1 MKIVM
6 VSNFLNHHQLPLCSA
21 FLRRGVE
28 FSFIAT
34 MGLAEQR
41 AKMGYA
47 DLNHSCSFVVNA
59 YESPREME
67 RALSLC
73 SACDIMILGGRLPAF
88 RRRAKPGCVVFVYSE
103 RLFKA
108 SALSRVNI
116 LRYCKY
122 FPAWFYSRGAYLLC
136 SGAYAARDYG
146 LLGQYRNR
154 AYKWG
159 YFPEVKPQDAEAIL
173 AAKEPAS
180 IIWVGRF
187 LSWKHPEIAV
197 DMAER
202 LKRDGIPFSLSMIG
216 DGEMR
221 KELEARVESKGL
233 TSFVRFPGFI
243 PPEEVRRRMERSVV
257 HLFTSDRG
265 EGWGAVLNESMNSC
279 CIVIANNE
287 IGSVPYLIQDGVNGF
302 LYDGRDEDGLYR
314 RLAAILKD
322 PGSCRSAALAA
333 NETMQ
338 NVWNAETAAV
348 RLIELASALSRGE
361 DTPFETG
368 PCSRA

>member
-21 FLRRGVE
+21 FLRHGAE
-28 FSFIAT
+28 FSFVAT
-34 MGLAEQR
+34 TGLTEQR
-41 AKMGYA
+41 AKMGYE

-59 YESPREME
+59 YEGPRELE

-73 SACDIMILGGRLPAF
+73 SACDVMILGGRLPEF

-103 RLFKA
+103 RLFK
-108 SALSRVNI
+108 SSSHSPVNI
-116 LRYCKY
+116 LRCCKY
-122 FPAWFYSRGAYLLC
+122 FPTWFYSRGAYLLC
-136 SGAYAARDYG
+136 NGAYAAEDYR

-159 YFPEVKPQDAEAIL
+159 YFPEVKTQNAEAIL

-180 IIWVGRF
+180 IIWAGRF

-202 LKRDGIPFSLSMIG
+202 LTRDGIPFSLSMIG

-221 KELEARVESKGL
+221 KELEASVESKGL
-233 TSFVRFPGFI
+233 TSSVRFLGFI
-243 PPEEVRRRMERSVV
+243 PPEEVRSRMERSVV

-279 CIVIANNE
+279 CIVIANAE

-302 LYDGRDEDGLYR
+302 LYDGGDKDGLYR
-314 RLAAILKD
+314 RLAAVLKD
-322 PGSCRSAALAA
+322 PDSCRSAALAA

-338 NVWNAETAAV
+338 HIWNAETAAV
-348 RLIELASALSRGE
+348 RLIELASALLRGE